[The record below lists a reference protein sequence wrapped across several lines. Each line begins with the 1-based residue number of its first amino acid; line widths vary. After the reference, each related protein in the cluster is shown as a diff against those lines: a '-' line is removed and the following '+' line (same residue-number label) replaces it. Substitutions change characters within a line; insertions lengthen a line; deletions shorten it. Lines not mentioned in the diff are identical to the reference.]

1 MEGRLTRTERNTQN
15 RERILAAARRVFLER
30 GYYGATL
37 EQIAEEAGFTKGAV
51 YSRFEGKAD
60 LFLALLEDRIA
71 ERARE
76 NIEVTEGVPA
86 DRVFT
91 TLFENFIRV
100 NLTEPEW
107 PLLVIEFRVHAGR
120 DEELNRR
127 YAALHERTID
137 ALADLLASLYERTGD
152 EMLMPPRQMG
162 ELVMAMGSGIQLERA
177 ASPDALGGELIAE
190 LLTELLV
197 QRTSGVRQGSAA

>member
-1 MEGRLTRTERNTQN
+1 MESRLSRTEQSTQN
-15 RERILAAARRVFLER
+15 RERILAAARRVFLQR

-71 ERARE
+71 ERARD
-76 NIEVTEGVPA
+76 NVEVTEGVA
-86 DRVFT
+86 DEDVFT
-91 TLFENFIRV
+91 VLFENFIRV

-107 PLLVIEFRVHAGR
+107 PLLVIEFRVHAAR

-127 YAALHERTID
+127 YAVLHERTID
-137 ALADLLASLYERTGD
+137 ALADLLASLYERIGE
-152 EMLMPPRQMG
+152 EMPMPARELG
-162 ELVMAMGSGIQLERA
+162 ELVMALGSGTQLERA
-177 ASPDALGGELIAE
+177 ANSEALGGELIAQM
-190 LLTELLV
+190 LTELV
-197 QRTSGVRQGSAA
+197 VHRASGVRERSAA

>member
-1 MEGRLTRTERNTQN
+1 MESRLTRTEQSTQN

-76 NIEVTEGVPA
+76 NVEVTEGVPA

-91 TLFENFIRV
+91 ALFENFIRV

-107 PLLVIEFRVHAGR
+107 PLLVIEFRVHAAR

-127 YAALHERTID
+127 YAALHDRTIA

-152 EMLMPPRQMG
+152 EMPMPSRQMG
-162 ELVMAMGSGIQLERA
+162 ELVMAMGSGTQLERA

-190 LLTELLV
+190 MLTEVLV
-197 QRTSGVRQGSAA
+197 RRTSGVREGSVA